1 MYDGDT
7 TTLEF
12 VKAINGKPLS
22 KHQWA
27 FMSP

>member
-7 TTLEF
+7 ITLGF
-12 VKAINGKPLS
+12 VKAMNGKPLL